1 MRTLWIYVVLLL
13 AAIVP
18 VQGQTV
24 VFSHPGGFYTD
35 TFSLGME
42 ATDVPAGTAFEIH
55 YTLNGSAPTEC
66 DALYTE
72 PLPLTRDCYSRSNAY
87 RIQSVPD
94 DRWYEPEGVEHIIVV
109 RAALYDTAG
118 NMMSGVTTQ
127 SFLIDSLTGRH
138 IALPVVSLCVD
149 SLSLFDYDTGLFVRG
164 SYFEPHYPYTTGN
177 YFQKGRWWERAASF
191 ELYDSTGLTMQQ
203 DCGLRVHG
211 NSQRVMAQKGLSL
224 YARADYGRSRL
235 VYPFFGE
242 KGLSHFKRLTLR
254 PWSASWSGAGI
265 EDWLCQQLA
274 RPLQCERLDS
284 RPVVLF
290 LNGEYWGIYFLEEKV
305 DEHYIEGHFGVNGRE
320 VDMLSYWGGEVEHG
334 SDDRWWPLLEWLR
347 ENDLQNDEDLRYLE
361 AHIDLGA
368 LIDYMLLQLLV
379 ANDDW
384 PANNARFWG
393 TAEMPW
399 RWIFFDGDGALT
411 TAAEDAAILDYMTNA
426 SRRRNTHSSYR
437 ASVLFRRLLGN
448 PSILTRSYQR
458 MATLVDSHFSY
469 DSTAPQLHD
478 IVRQV
483 ASEVPYQSQRFGT
496 PSSVSQWD
504 VTINAID
511 EWLRSEPRAMLDKY
525 ADYFGLTEPA
535 SGYVT
540 VYDRYGRQ
548 ILPPGSSE
556 EQLQTLPQ
564 GIYFL
569 QPDGGGQAMKR
580 TIE

>member
-1 MRTLWIYVVLLL
+1 
-13 AAIVP
+13 
-18 VQGQTV
+18 
-24 VFSHPGGFYTD
+24 
-35 TFSLGME
+35 ME
-42 ATDVPAGTAFEIH
+42 ASGVPIDSPFEIH
-55 YTLNGSAPTEC
+55 YTLNGNAPTEC

-72 PLPLTRDCYSRSNAY
+72 PFPLTRACFSPSEDY

-109 RAALYDTAG
+109 RAALYDTSG
-118 NMMSGVTTQ
+118 NRLSEVTTQ
-127 SFLIDSLTGRH
+127 SYLIDSLTGRP
-138 IALPVVSLCVD
+138 IGLPVVSLCVD

-164 SYFEPHYPYTTGN
+164 AYFEPHYPYTTGN

-191 ELYDSTGLTMQQ
+191 ELYDSTGLALQQ

-211 NSQRVMAQKGLSL
+211 NSQRVMVQKGLSL

-242 KGLSHFKRLTLR
+242 QGLPHFKRLTLR

-265 EDWLCQQLA
+265 EDWLCHRLA
-274 RPLQCERLDS
+274 RPLRCDRLDS

-305 DEHYIEGHFGVNGRE
+305 DEHYIEGHYGVNNRE
-320 VDMLSYWGGEVEHG
+320 VDLLSYWGGEVEHG
-334 SDDRWWPLLEWLR
+334 SDRRWWTLFEWLQ
-347 ENDLQNDEDLRYLE
+347 NTDLQDADDLRYLE
-361 AHIDLGA
+361 TYIDLGE
-368 LIDYMLLQLLV
+368 LTDYMLLQLLV

-384 PANNARFWG
+384 PANNSRFWG
-393 TAEMPW
+393 TTGRPW

-426 SRRRNTHSSYR
+426 SHRRNTHSSFR

-448 PSILTRSYQR
+448 PTFLSRSYRR
-458 MATLVDSHFSY
+458 MSTLVDTHFSY
-469 DSTAPQLHD
+469 DSTAPQLHE
-478 IVRQV
+478 IVEQV
-483 ASEVPYQSQRFGT
+483 ASEVSYQSKRFGT
-496 PSSVSQWD
+496 PSSLSQWN

-511 EWLRSEPRAMLDKY
+511 DWLRTEPKAMLDKY
-525 ADYFGLTEPA
+525 ADYFGLTEPG
-535 SGYVT
+535 SEYVT

-548 ILPPGSSE
+548 VLPPGSSE
-556 EQLQTLPQ
+556 AQAETLPR

-569 QPDGGGQAMKR
+569 QPDGGGEIVKLK
-580 TIE
+580 IGN